1 MVLQVTQILKN
12 KIIFVQTISGNKN
25 VPRLIGGG
33 LLELD
38 IKITQGQYK
47 EGKIQ
52 AILMNVDFKSPK

>member
-38 IKITQGQYK
+38 IKITQG
-47 EGKIQ
+47 
-52 AILMNVDFKSPK
+52 